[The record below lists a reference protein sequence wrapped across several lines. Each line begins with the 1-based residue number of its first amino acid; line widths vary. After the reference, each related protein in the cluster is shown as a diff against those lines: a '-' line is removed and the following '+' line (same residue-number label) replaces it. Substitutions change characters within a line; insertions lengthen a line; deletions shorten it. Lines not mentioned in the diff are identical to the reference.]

1 MSIVKPSV
9 DTPFHI
15 DFSWWKQN
23 DQEWRVHLRRLLCLE
38 HQTAFSDI
46 QFDELVDWV
55 DPDTAEVLQVDG
67 LQHVLLTH
75 CSHQQE
81 FLNEHTALTEAI
93 FRLFMANG
101 NVPMTVRE
109 IAARLER
116 PPTTIL
122 RTLSGTRV
130 YNGLLPILE

>member
-1 MSIVKPSV
+1 
-9 DTPFHI
+9 
-15 DFSWWKQN
+15 
-23 DQEWRVHLRRLLCLE
+23 
-38 HQTAFSDI
+38 
-46 QFDELVDWV
+46 
-55 DPDTAEVLQVDG
+55 
-67 LQHVLLTH
+67 LLTH